1 MSRKKRRKKRQQKSE
16 KYIRHL
22 ARENYHHLLFQRKH
36 WQQGYAKILREH
48 SYCGGYIPQA
58 TLHREIHSK
67 AHDVPTPNGSDC
79 RYAITKLN
87 EMLEQGII
95 DINDRLDRKAQILSS
110 IFSERCPATSAML
123 LWQSEIISKFYGRQ

>member
-1 MSRKKRRKKRQQKSE
+1 MSRKKRRNKCQQKSE
-16 KYIRHL
+16 KYIRQL
-22 ARENYHHLLFQRKH
+22 AREDYHHLLFQRKH

>member
-1 MSRKKRRKKRQQKSE
+1 MSRKKRRNKRQQKSE
-16 KYIRHL
+16 KNIRHL
-22 ARENYHHLLFQRKH
+22 TREDYHHLLFQRKH